1 VTTYPLQL
9 PDLVAPSATPGED
22 ITVPNTLT
30 AEAPLQTP
38 PDVPVVALR
47 EGDRILTHPEDGSP
61 VDWRVTALSR
71 DEDDREVVGY
81 RTADGDTD
89 SYTVTD
95 PATRFT
101 VEVRL

>member
-1 VTTYPLQL
+1 MTSYPTEL
-9 PDLVAPSATPGED
+9 PDLAAPPATDRED
-22 ITVPNTLT
+22 TAVPNTLT

-38 PDVPVVALR
+38 PDVPAVALR

-61 VDWRVTALSR
+61 VDWRVTALRR
-71 DEDDREVVGY
+71 DDDRDIVGY

-95 PATRFT
+95 PAVRFS
-101 VEVRL
+101 VEVQL